1 MRNKWSK
8 KLLSGTTFSHFFHF
22 FAVFTGIFI
31 VMTVIILQIMRFGL
45 YSTVD
50 TNLQNAAYN
59 ANDYVART
67 MKRSDSL
74 QVDNSDY
81 ESFFADENGSKL
93 KSALNGETLTNV
105 SVLLYDKKELRY
117 LHILFQKCACLNPHQ
132 QLHQAVLSGTC
143 KRRSKGLQTSPQ
155 TGL

>member
-1 MRNKWSK
+1 
-8 KLLSGTTFSHFFHF
+8 
-22 FAVFTGIFI
+22 
-31 VMTVIILQIMRFGL
+31 MTVIILQIMRFGL

-81 ESFFADENGSKL
+81 ESF
-93 KSALNGETLTNV
+93 
-105 SVLLYDKKELRY
+105 LRMKMAANSN
-117 LHILFQKCACLNPHQ
+117 QPSTA
-132 QLHQAVLSGTC
+132 
-143 KRRSKGLQTSPQ
+143 KR
-155 TGL
+155 

>member
-1 MRNKWSK
+1 
-8 KLLSGTTFSHFFHF
+8 
-22 FAVFTGIFI
+22 
-31 VMTVIILQIMRFGL
+31 MTVIILQIMRFGL

-93 KSALNGETLTNV
+93 KSALNGE
-105 SVLLYDKKELRY
+105 R
-117 LHILFQKCACLNPHQ
+117 
-132 QLHQAVLSGTC
+132 
-143 KRRSKGLQTSPQ
+143 
-155 TGL
+155 